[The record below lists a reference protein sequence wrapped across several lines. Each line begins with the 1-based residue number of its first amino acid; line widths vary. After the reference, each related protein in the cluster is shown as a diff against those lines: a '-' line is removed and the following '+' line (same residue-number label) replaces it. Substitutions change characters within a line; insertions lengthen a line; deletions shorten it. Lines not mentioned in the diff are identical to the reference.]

1 MPIVLAVTLT
11 YEECFQHIAQQ
22 QKKCPTSACY
32 LPADLIAAI
41 YLFLCIFG
49 LGLDWLSVGG
59 GGALVVTL
67 SFELGCAQPTVGLFA

>member
-1 MPIVLAVTLT
+1 MLST
-11 YEECFQHIAQQ
+11 YSTTT
-22 QKKCPTSACY
+22 KKCPTSTCY

-67 SFELGCAQPTVGLFA
+67 SFELGCALPTVGLFA